1 MQDEQLLNFRIP
13 TDLKT
18 RFQGLCLERKSSM
31 TTELVRFIL
40 DYVGNTP
47 GKSNPSTWGAKGV
60 QHAR

>member
-18 RFQGLCLERKSSM
+18 RFQGLCYERKSTM
-31 TTELVRFIL
+31 TTEIVRLIL
-40 DYVGNTP
+40 DYVGNTS
-47 GKSNPSTWGAKGV
+47 GKSNPSTWGAKAV